1 VVAAIAI
8 FDEWSYYSVVF
19 LSFPLKTSIFIY
31 LMPKMISVAQ
41 AIEKISYTTEKLDV
55 VEASLLESMSCCLA
69 ADIYSPI
76 DMPPFDQSAMD
87 GYAIC
92 GGSDE
97 YLLKNE
103 IKAGDM
109 AENVILSEG
118 EAVRIFTGSI
128 VPAGATAVVP
138 QEIVEADEKMIRIS
152 QSVQDAANIR
162 KRGEEI
168 AESELVLSKG
178 SVLNVAAIGFLSG
191 LGISHVQIYRKPRIA
206 LAVTGNEL
214 IQPGQKLSPGKIYES
229 NAATIRTVLRCM
241 GLESTVSFVRDDY
254 MATKDCISDA
264 ISNND
269 LIIATGGISVGDYDF
284 VGKALSEL
292 GVQEVFYKV
301 NQKPGKPLYFGLKE
315 NKPIFALPGN
325 PAAALTCF
333 YMYVLPTIRQMMGY
347 DISFPLKQKAILKHN
362 YFKKGTRAQFSKA
375 NLEQGKVTITTKQ
388 SSSMLSSFID
398 ANCLAFIPENV
409 NEVPAG
415 DEIEVYL
422 IPTSL

>member
-1 VVAAIAI
+1 
-8 FDEWSYYSVVF
+8 
-19 LSFPLKTSIFIY
+19 
-31 LMPKMISVAQ
+31 MPKMISVTQ
-41 AIEKISYTTEKLDV
+41 AIEKITRTAEKLDV
-55 VEASLLESMSCCLA
+55 VEASLLESLNCCLA
-69 ADIYSPI
+69 ADVYSPI
-76 DMPPFDQSAMD
+76 NMPPFDQSAMD

-92 GGSDE
+92 GCSE
-97 YLLKNE
+97 QYLLKNE

-109 AENVILSEG
+109 AENVALSEG
-118 EAVRIFTGSI
+118 EAIRIFTGSI
-128 VPAGATAVVP
+128 VPPGATAVVP
-138 QEIVEADEKMIRIS
+138 QEIVKADEKMIRIS

-191 LGISHVQIYRKPRIA
+191 LGISHVQIFRKPRIT
-206 LAVTGNEL
+206 LVVTGNEL
-214 IQPGQKLSPGKIYES
+214 IQPGEKLSSGKIYES
-229 NAATIRTVLRCM
+229 NASTIRTLLRSM
-241 GLESTVSFVRDDY
+241 GFTCTVSFVKDDY
-254 MATKDCISDA
+254 KATKDCISDA
-264 ISNND
+264 ISKND
-269 LIIATGGISVGDYDF
+269 LIVATGGISVGDYDF

-301 NQKPGKPLYFGLKE
+301 NQKPGKPLYYGLKE

-333 YMYVLPTIRQMMGY
+333 YMYVLPAIRKMMGY
-347 DISFPLKQKAILKHN
+347 DLSLPVKQKAILTHN

-375 NLEQGKVTITTKQ
+375 KLGQGQVTISPKQ

-398 ANCLAFIPENV
+398 ANCLAFIPEDE
-409 NEVPAG
+409 NEVSAG
-415 DEIEVYL
+415 SEIEVYL

>member
-1 VVAAIAI
+1 
-8 FDEWSYYSVVF
+8 
-19 LSFPLKTSIFIY
+19 
-31 LMPKMISVAQ
+31 MISVTQ
-41 AIEKISYTTEKLDV
+41 AIDKITRTAEKLDV
-55 VEASLLESMSCCLA
+55 VEASLLESLSCCLA
-69 ADIYSPI
+69 SDIYSPI

-92 GGSDE
+92 GASNE

-109 AENVILSEG
+109 ADNVVLSEG

-128 VPAGATAVVP
+128 VPAGATAVAP
-138 QEIVEADEKMIRIS
+138 QEIVERKEKVIRLRK
-152 QSVQDAANIR
+152 SVQDAANIR
-162 KRGEEI
+162 RRGEEI
-168 AESELVLSKG
+168 AESDLVLSKG
-178 SVLNVAAIGFLSG
+178 RVLNVAAIGFLSG
-191 LGISHVQIYRKPRIA
+191 LGISHVQVYRKPRIT
-206 LAVTGNEL
+206 LVVTGNEL
-214 IQPGQKLSPGKIYES
+214 IQPGQKLTPGKIYES
-229 NAATIRTVLRCM
+229 NASTIRTVLRSM
-241 GLESTVSFVRDDY
+241 GLKSTVSFVRDDY
-254 MATKDCISDA
+254 KATKECISDA
-264 ISNND
+264 ISKND
-269 LIIATGGISVGDYDF
+269 LVVATGGISVGDYDF

-292 GVQEVFYKV
+292 DVQEVFYKV

-347 DISFPLKQKAILKHN
+347 HISFPVKQKAILTHN

-375 NLEQGKVTITTKQ
+375 KLEQGKVTITTKQ

-398 ANCLAFIPENV
+398 ANCLAFIPENE

-415 DEIEVYL
+415 GEIEVYL

>member
-1 VVAAIAI
+1 
-8 FDEWSYYSVVF
+8 
-19 LSFPLKTSIFIY
+19 
-31 LMPKMISVAQ
+31 MPKMISVTQ
-41 AIEKISYTTEKLDV
+41 AIEKITRTAEKLDV
-55 VEASLLESMSCCLA
+55 VEASLLESLNCCLA
-69 ADIYSPI
+69 ADVYSPI
-76 DMPPFDQSAMD
+76 NMPPFDQSAMD

-92 GGSDE
+92 GCSE
-97 YLLKNE
+97 QYLLKNE

-109 AENVILSEG
+109 AENVALSEG
-118 EAVRIFTGSI
+118 EAIRIFTGSI
-128 VPAGATAVVP
+128 VPPGATAVVP
-138 QEIVEADEKMIRIS
+138 QEIVKADEKMIRIS

-191 LGISHVQIYRKPRIA
+191 LGISHVQIFRKPRIT
-206 LAVTGNEL
+206 LVVTGNEL
-214 IQPGQKLSPGKIYES
+214 IQPGEKLSSGKIYES
-229 NAATIRTVLRCM
+229 NASTIRTLLSSM
-241 GLESTVSFVRDDY
+241 GFTCTVSFVKDDY
-254 MATKDCISDA
+254 KATKDCISDA
-264 ISNND
+264 ISKND
-269 LIIATGGISVGDYDF
+269 LIVATGGISVGDYDF

-301 NQKPGKPLYFGLKE
+301 NQKPGKPLYYGLKE

-333 YMYVLPTIRQMMGY
+333 YMYVLPAIRKMMGY
-347 DISFPLKQKAILKHN
+347 DLSLPVKQKAILTHN

-375 NLEQGKVTITTKQ
+375 KLGQGQVTISPKQ

-398 ANCLAFIPENV
+398 ANCLAFIPEDE
-409 NEVPAG
+409 NEVSAG
-415 DEIEVYL
+415 SEIEVYL